1 MKYDLSSF
9 SNLNQAEAAFLANSA
24 PRHTA
29 RGREEDAL
37 LLYANINHP
46 NTFAG
51 EGFQKVLEGMAS
63 QFYRT
68 SGSVTLALRSAM
80 EFANALLVKENR
92 ALADGEVRK
101 TAGILMAVIHHD
113 TWFFTQAGPAQ
124 FLLVQAGKSQLFFDA
139 ELEARGLGLA
149 ESPDMRFF
157 QSDLTSGDVLL
168 LSQSFPAAW
177 AGAEGLPAEPLQLW
191 RALNDLRAASDPAAV
206 VQITAGEGAIRQ
218 EALVPA
224 GETEAS
230 SSFEGQPQN
239 TPEPRDETASL
250 PAEPVEQPSGQTL
263 EPDSQ
268 ETASSAAAETSLVR
282 GLFGNIPVMPE
293 EPLSEAAPKPQT
305 AESAETHQTEIP
317 PIETPAA
324 EIQPDFPPPAGTP
337 PNEIG
342 ITTPGGA
349 SSAAVEPDPLSE
361 ANKGKPTEWQ
371 KVRTE
376 TLRGV
381 ANGAGWL
388 NKVIE
393 KAGTRLKPQSAM
405 NGVASSPL
413 SNVTKLIIAI
423 LVPLLIVAAATA
435 IYLTQGQ
442 ADQYNYLIAQANAA
456 ADNAALMPSVETQRE
471 GWNQTLLWLN
481 QASAYRQTA
490 EIQALRA
497 RAQNALDVLD
507 GAVRLV
513 YQPAFASSPSQD
525 LTITKIIPL
534 NNDLYILDGNS
545 GRVLHFTL
553 TNSGYNADASFQCG
567 AGITEGGVNVGAL
580 VGMVAIPIN
589 NPAKAPIL
597 AIDSKGTIL
606 LCAVS
611 KPSTGVALI
620 PPDSGWGKIQDIT
633 FDSGRLMVL
642 DPENNALWIYRGFSS
657 LFNQPPDSYFG
668 NLPVKLQSAVGL
680 AVGGDELFLLY
691 ADSHTSH
698 CVASNVS
705 GEIECQDPYLFH
717 DGRAGVPAADFSQ
730 LKFDRLAYSP
740 PPDPSIYYL
749 DGARKELYQFSLQ
762 LNLNRVLR
770 AGGEGFSLP
779 SGTANAFAVSPN
791 RMVFLAFGNQLFYAI
806 LP

>member
-92 ALADGEVRK
+92 TLAEGEARK
-101 TAGILMAVIHHD
+101 TSGVLMAVIHHD
-113 TWFFTQAGPAQ
+113 AWFFAQAGPAQ
-124 FLLVQAGKSQLFFDA
+124 FLLVQDGKSQLFFDA

-149 ESPDMRFF
+149 ESTAMRFF
-157 QSDLTSGDVLL
+157 QSDLASGDVLL
-168 LSQSFPAAW
+168 FSQSFPAVW
-177 AGAEGLPAEPLQLW
+177 SGAEGLPAEPLQLW
-191 RALNDLRAASDPAAV
+191 SALNDLKEASDPAAV
-206 VQITAGEGAIRQ
+206 VQITAGEGTMRHA
-218 EALVPA
+218 ALVLARGPVA
-224 GETEAS
+224 L
-230 SSFEGQPQN
+230 SSFEGQPQS
-239 TPEPRDETASL
+239 TPEPRNKTALL
-250 PAEPVEQPSGQTL
+250 PAEPVEQPSGQTS
-263 EPDSQ
+263 EPDSN
-268 ETASSAAAETSLVR
+268 EKASSASAETSLVR
-282 GLFGNIPVMPE
+282 KLFGTIPVRPE
-293 EPLSEAAPKPQT
+293 EPLSEAAPEPQI
-305 AESAETHQTEIP
+305 AELADTSQTEIP
-317 PIETPAA
+317 PIEPSAA
-324 EIQPDFPPPAGTP
+324 EIQPDFPPPAGIP
-337 PNEIG
+337 PNEISSAA
-342 ITTPGGA
+342 PGGA
-349 SSAAVEPDPLSE
+349 PSAAVEPDPLSE

-381 ANGAGWL
+381 GNAAGWL
-388 NKVIE
+388 NKVTE

-405 NGVASSPL
+405 NGEVSSPL
-413 SNVTKLIIAI
+413 SNATKMIIAI

-490 EIQALRA
+490 EIQSLRA

-513 YQPAFASSPSQD
+513 YKPAFASSQSQD

-534 NNDLYILDGNS
+534 NNDLYILDGNG

-553 TNSGYNADASFQCG
+553 TNSGYAADAGFQCG
-567 AGITEGGVNVGAL
+567 AGVTEGGVNVGAL
-580 VGMVAIPIN
+580 VGMAAIPIN

-597 AIDSKGTIL
+597 AIDSKGNIL

-611 KPSTGVALI
+611 KPPTGVALI
-620 PPDSGWGKIQDIT
+620 PPDSGWGKIQDVT

-642 DPENNALWIYRGFSS
+642 DTENNALWIYRGFSS

-691 ADSHTSH
+691 ADNHTSH

-749 DGARKELYQFSLQ
+749 DGSRKELYQFSLQ

-779 SGTANAFAVSPN
+779 SEAANAFAVSPS
-791 RMVFLAFGNQLFYAI
+791 RTVFLAFGNQLFYAI